1 MTIIQISKIQHRT
14 GAQSDLPQLD
24 KGELGFATDSRRL
37 FIGNDLDLYPQDS
50 NETSQTEVLTEYS
63 TILFSQIDGNGKDLI
78 VDSGNIQNGQIL
90 RFDSTLDKWTLGG
103 GTLEGNINLGDI
115 SNPKILGGSG
125 GMIVETDGTGNLSW
139 GLKSYAFTQISVATS
154 ESPVLLTTTNPHPFL
169 NSTPVTISD
178 IVGLCSPVSGTGTI
192 SCSTGSSIVTG
203 VGTSFATSFIGKQLY
218 TTSNALIGTVK
229 TIVSAT
235 SLTLSQ
241 TSLQTLS
248 GASFKVGNSGL
259 NGNTYYAKVQTENT
273 FWLYS
278 DIDLTSP
285 VSTSGVSVNYI
296 SSGRA
301 VGNVSPNLSG
311 TSASGTNYSIQYA
324 YNNVLSHSADLK
336 YSSGGT
342 LFAPKFSG
350 NGFALTSL
358 NASNVVGSVASSQT
372 SQNANVANT
381 ASTVTSST
389 QGNITSVG
397 TLTGLNVNGN
407 VNISNSGSL
416 ITGSFLSSSVIPAF
430 QVQGRTESR
439 ASALFA
445 NYGLTNKP
453 AQQWFIKSRSDS
465 ISSLT
470 GTLQAGDYIGS
481 IIWAGANAGNLVNQ
495 GELSVKVDSVV
506 SGVYKPKLSIKLLDS
521 EKFSIDSVGNV
532 LIPGNLTVQGVF
544 TGAIQLAQKV
554 SACSQPNITSVGT
567 LTALNVSGVSNLDD
581 VVISG
586 NLLTANITSNNF
598 VKTPDLILGD
608 ASNTVSR
615 IAFYSDESTTPFWLT
630 NTGSGNLRIS
640 YGITPTLDNFVKFST
655 NGDVNASGNI
665 NALAFVGDGSHLTNL
680 DADNISGSIANANHA
695 NDAKYV
701 SACSQPNI
709 TSVGTLTSLNVSGVS
724 TLDDVQVSGNLLTA
738 NITSNTFVKTPDL
751 ILGDASN
758 TVSRIAFYSDESTT
772 PFWLTNTGSGN
783 LRISYGEVPTISNY
797 VKFST
802 NGDVNASGNINA
814 SAFGGDGSQ
823 LININASNITGSIAN
838 ATHAVNANVAK
849 YVSENAQSNITSVG
863 TLTGLRVNGRIEVG
877 NQSIN
882 YGKYSTTDNSAS
894 IVLGSEQR
902 TAPANQKLFGIAHYS
917 DGSVAFRNDNESGNN
932 LPVQV
937 FTKSAYSGSQTIQF
951 LPNGNLQLEISST
964 GLDIASSIRVTNNGH
979 YGGNITANG
988 NIRSEQTVFASNF
1001 NGNLTGVASEA
1012 IKLKTAR
1019 KINGVNFDGTSDIEI
1034 PGNYVFKSGFSYVS
1048 DWSSQTTGFGP
1059 STKNFF
1065 DVFPPDGFVMNNLVA
1080 FVAGIGE
1087 IYFAGGVDS
1096 NDSLRCRPYYLS
1108 DRVRVYV
1115 NNSEQRARPGANWM
1129 AIWSQ
1134 FNSQIGG
1141 NYYED
1146 IITSPIPNEDSTTTS
1161 LNSNFAG
1168 GEIVYSGVLTSTA
1181 SVTFNS
1187 NGSIGVSGV
1196 GRKYSDTLS
1205 SKSWS
1210 FPESSNALGS
1220 KYWIKAR
1227 IVTVTGSGNYQ
1238 FSGSTGVWQSLS
1250 TSKTWSLT
1258 YSDSELTQPD
1268 SCTILLEI
1276 SISSDQKG
1284 VNILSVG
1291 NITLMADI

>member
-1 MTIIQISKIQHRT
+1 M
-14 GAQSDLPQLD
+14 
-24 KGELGFATDSRRL
+24 
-37 FIGNDLDLYPQDS
+37 
-50 NETSQTEVLTEYS
+50 
-63 TILFSQIDGNGKDLI
+63 
-78 VDSGNIQNGQIL
+78 
-90 RFDSTLDKWTLGG
+90 
-103 GTLEGNINLGDI
+103 
-115 SNPKILGGSG
+115 
-125 GMIVETDGTGNLSW
+125 LS
-139 GLKSYAFTQISVATS
+139 S
-154 ESPVLLTTTNPHPFL
+154 
-169 NSTPVTISD
+169 
-178 IVGLCSPVSGTGTI
+178 
-192 SCSTGSSIVTG
+192 
-203 VGTSFATSFIGKQLY
+203 
-218 TTSNALIGTVK
+218 
-229 TIVSAT
+229 
-235 SLTLSQ
+235 
-241 TSLQTLS
+241 
-248 GASFKVGNSGL
+248 
-259 NGNTYYAKVQTENT
+259 
-273 FWLYS
+273 
-278 DIDLTSP
+278 
-285 VSTSGVSVNYI
+285 
-296 SSGRA
+296 
-301 VGNVSPNLSG
+301 
-311 TSASGTNYSIQYA
+311 
-324 YNNVLSHSADLK
+324 SADLK

-350 NGFALTSL
+350 NGYALTSL
-358 NASNVVGSVASSQT
+358 NASNIVGTVATSQT

-381 ASTVTSST
+381 ASTVTNAS

-407 VNISNSGSL
+407 VNISNNGSL
-416 ITGSFLSSSVIPAF
+416 ITGSFLSSSVVPAI
-430 QVQGRTESR
+430 QVQGRTESKS
-439 ASALFA
+439 SALFA

-544 TGAIQLAQKV
+544 TGAIQLAQNV

-586 NLLTANITSNNF
+586 NLLTANITSN
-598 VKTPDLILGD
+598 
-608 ASNTVSR
+608 
-615 IAFYSDESTTPFWLT
+615 
-630 NTGSGNLRIS
+630 
-640 YGITPTLDNFVKFST
+640 
-655 NGDVNASGNI
+655 
-665 NALAFVGDGSHLTNL
+665 
-680 DADNISGSIANANHA
+680 
-695 NDAKYV
+695 
-701 SACSQPNI
+701 
-709 TSVGTLTSLNVSGVS
+709 
-724 TLDDVQVSGNLLTA
+724 
-738 NITSNTFVKTPDL
+738 TFVKTPDL

-758 TVSRIAFYSDESTT
+758 TVSRIAFFSDDSAT

-823 LININASNITGSIAN
+823 LTNINASNITGSIAN

-1065 DVFPPDGFVMNNLVA
+1065 DVFPPDGFSMNNLAA
-1080 FVAGIGE
+1080 FVAGVGE
-1087 IYFAGGVDS
+1087 IYFAGDVDL

-1129 AIWSQ
+1129 AIWSE

-1168 GEIVYSGVLTSTA
+1168 GEM
-1181 SVTFNS
+1181 
-1187 NGSIGVSGV
+1187 
-1196 GRKYSDTLS
+1196 
-1205 SKSWS
+1205 
-1210 FPESSNALGS
+1210 LGFL
-1220 KYWIKAR
+1220 IR
-1227 IVTVTGSGNYQ
+1227 
-1238 FSGSTGVWQSLS
+1238 
-1250 TSKTWSLT
+1250 
-1258 YSDSELTQPD
+1258 
-1268 SCTILLEI
+1268 
-1276 SISSDQKG
+1276 
-1284 VNILSVG
+1284 
-1291 NITLMADI
+1291 